1 MPSHNSGTNGK
12 PTNLTGSFVPET
24 LVEIFSEGT
33 LFAGKEELEQEVI
46 KMGGRLNSIN
56 KVLGSIEKLNIDD
69 QTYIS
74 DASMKR
80 LSFDNHVSRRSEI

>member
-1 MPSHNSGTNGK
+1 MNCYAT
-12 PTNLTGSFVPET
+12 SFVREP

-56 KVLGSIEKLNIDD
+56 L
-69 QTYIS
+69 
-74 DASMKR
+74 
-80 LSFDNHVSRRSEI
+80 SRRSEI